1 MPESMKQAG
10 KHGAR
15 TTKPILSVSK
25 TSTASGAMNELPTQQ
40 MFLKEVQRCLFAPG

>member
-1 MPESMKQAG
+1 VSIIPESMKQAG

-25 TSTASGAMNELPTQQ
+25 TSTAIGAMNAVPIQQ
-40 MFLKEVQRCLFAPG
+40 RFLKAV

>member
-15 TTKPILSVSK
+15 TTKHIISVSK
-25 TSTASGAMNELPTQQ
+25 TSTAIGAMNALPTQQ
-40 MFLKEVQRCLFAPG
+40 RFLKEVQRCLVTPR

>member
-1 MPESMKQAG
+1 MSTTRESVGQAG

-25 TSTASGAMNELPTQQ
+25 TSTVTGAMNALPTQQ
-40 MFLKEVQRCLFAPG
+40 MFLKEV